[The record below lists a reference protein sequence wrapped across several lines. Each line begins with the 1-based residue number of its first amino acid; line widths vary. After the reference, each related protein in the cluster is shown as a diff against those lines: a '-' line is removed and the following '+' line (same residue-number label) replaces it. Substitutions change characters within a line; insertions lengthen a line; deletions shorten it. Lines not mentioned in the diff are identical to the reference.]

1 MDLIYDDWINLKIV
15 DFLFKESDNFLLL
28 YIYWV
33 IRKNS

>member
-28 YIYWV
+28 YIYLV